1 MVLLLIGR
9 IVFGRFLAPQHVED
23 SSTVELFV
31 AGMNCSSCV
40 NRIETAVGKLA
51 GVDSVR
57 VDLGRGVASIN
68 GKVSLSELLAIVEGL
83 GFEVTDVRAA
93 ALQVM
98 N

>member
-1 MVLLLIGR
+1 MI
-9 IVFGRFLAPQHVED
+9 
-23 SSTVELFV
+23 
-31 AGMNCSSCV
+31 
-40 NRIETAVGKLA
+40 GKLA

-68 GKVSLSELLAIVEGL
+68 GKVSRSELQAIVEDL
-83 GFEVTDVRAA
+83 GFEATDFRAA